1 LQELAANRQQE
12 HKCEVE
18 PDDGLRVEMSA
29 RNESRVEPTERGT
42 DDAEER
48 ASDLAKYAPIK
59 VSRPL
64 VDASHGRS

>member
-1 LQELAANRQQE
+1 MRELAANRQQE
-12 HKCEVE
+12 HKFEVE
-18 PDDGLRVEMSA
+18 PEDGLRVEMSA
-29 RNESRVEPTERGT
+29 RNESRVEPKRGT

-59 VSRPL
+59 VSRLP